1 MTTLRHYT
9 RAEMAQVYDNVL
21 GELLPG
27 RSVQSVTE
35 LSTVQRYEI
44 GSRLQLGQ
52 KVFHYAL
59 VGVGALGLVAGWAAK
74 VRNQQD
80 IGFGA
85 IPATGARVIG
95 DRNLLLPIGAADGPA
110 QDGSFPV
117 DYLRGGT
124 VTVRPAGFTFN
135 VGITRHPVKA
145 AGAGTL
151 LVQLDSPIPVDVAV
165 TNQVEAIA
173 SIYANVVQDQDAIPV
188 VNWQA
193 VVGMPMLVAPAGSFV
208 WLQTWGPIA
217 AIGALTVG
225 AAVDQRAVYANA
237 NSALDVFATDGGIG
251 QYIGYVMASGNA
263 AGAQGAPFVFLQ
275 LDP

>member
-1 MTTLRHYT
+1 MRKYS
-9 RAEMAQVYDNVL
+9 RAEMEQVYDYVL
-21 GELLPG
+21 GERLPG
-27 RSVQSVTE
+27 RGPQSVTE

-85 IPATGARVIG
+85 IPALGARVIG
-95 DRNLLLPIGAADGPA
+95 DRNLLIPVAAADGPA

-124 VTVRPAGFTFN
+124 LTVRPAGFTFN
-135 VGITRHPVKA
+135 IGITRHPVKT

-151 LVQLDSPIPVDVAV
+151 LVQLDSPIPVAVAL
-165 TNQVEAIA
+165 TNQVEGIA
-173 SIYANVVQDQDAIPV
+173 SIYANVVQDQDAMPV

-193 VVGMPMLVAPAGSFV
+193 VVGMPLLNAPAGNYI

-217 AIGALTVG
+217 PSHAALTVG
-225 AAVDQRAVYANA
+225 AAVDQRAVYVNA
-237 NSALDVFATDGGIG
+237 NSDLDVFATDGGIG
-251 QYIGYVMASGNA
+251 QYIGYVIASGNVP
-263 AGAQGAPFVFLQ
+263 GGQGAPFVFLQ

>member
-1 MTTLRHYT
+1 MTMRRYS
-9 RAEMAQVYDNVL
+9 REEFAQVFDHVL

-27 RSVQSVTE
+27 ATPQGVQQ
-35 LSTVQRYEI
+35 LSTTQRYEI
-44 GSRLQLGQ
+44 GSRRQIRS

-59 VGVGALGLVAGWAAK
+59 VGVGALGLEAGFAAK

-80 IGFGA
+80 LGFGA

-95 DRNLLLPIGAADGPA
+95 STNLLLAIGAADGPA
-110 QDGSFPV
+110 QDGSFPE

-124 VTVRPAGFTFN
+124 VTIRPAGTNFN
-135 VGITRHPVKA
+135 VGISRHPAKV

-151 LVQLDSPIPVDVAV
+151 LVQLDAGIPVAVAV
-165 TNQVEAIA
+165 ANQQEGIA
-173 SIYANVVQDQDAIPV
+173 SIYANVVQDQDAIPT

-193 VVGMPMLVAPAGSFV
+193 VVGIPMIDAPAGSFT
-208 WLQTWGPIA
+208 WLQTWGPCA
-217 AIGALTVG
+217 CIGALTVG

-251 QYIGYVMASGNA
+251 QYIGYVIASGNA

>member
-1 MTTLRHYT
+1 MSYRRYT
-9 RAEMAQVYDNVL
+9 REEFAQVFDNVL

-27 RSVQSVTE
+27 ATPQGVQE
-35 LSTVQRYEI
+35 LSTSQRYEI

-59 VGVGALGLVAGWAAK
+59 VGVGALGLEAGFAAK
-74 VRNQQD
+74 IKNQQD

-124 VTVRPAGFTFN
+124 VTVRPVGTNFN
-135 VGITRHPVKA
+135 VGISRHPVKA

-151 LVQLDSPIPVDVAV
+151 LVQLDAPIPVAVAV
-165 TNQVEAIA
+165 ANQIEGIA
-173 SIYANVVQDQDAIPV
+173 SIYANVVQDQDAMPP

-193 VVGMPMLVAPAGSFV
+193 VVGIPMLDAPAGSYT
-208 WLQTWGPIA
+208 WLQTWGPVA

-225 AAVDQRAVYANA
+225 AAVNQRAVYANP

-251 QYIGYVMASGNA
+251 QYIGYVMASGNV
-263 AGAQGAPFVFLQ
+263 AGGQGAPFVFLQ

>member
-1 MTTLRHYT
+1 MRKYS
-9 RAEMAQVYDNVL
+9 RAEMEQVYDYVL

-27 RSVQSVTE
+27 RGPQSVTE

-135 VGITRHPVKA
+135 VGITRHPAKV

-151 LVQLDSPIPVDVAV
+151 LVQLDSPIPVAVAV
-165 TNQVEAIA
+165 ANQVEGIA
-173 SIYANVVQDQDAIPV
+173 SIYANVVQDQDAVPV

-217 AIGALTVG
+217 AIGSLNVG
-225 AAVDQRAVYANA
+225 AAVDQRAVYVDH

-251 QYIGYVMASGNA
+251 QYIGYVIASGNVP
-263 AGAQGAPFVFLQ
+263 GGQGAPFVFLQ